1 MSPPRHH
8 SPLTAYLTLDT
19 LIALLWLP
27 LPVAWSLPLISLA
40 TSQSYSSP
48 SLPYTFAIAIFYT
61 ILQLLNSV
69 NQRLAFGGAR
79 ILDWSQEVVVVTGG
93 ASGLGRSIAEIF
105 GMRGAS
111 VAILD
116 IKEVDGGVETL
127 GEGVK
132 WWRCDVG
139 SFEAVASIKAKIEK
153 DVCRFSY
160 LYSISHTSLEQTTS
174 YLNHNHPQA
183 REVLY

>member
-1 MSPPRHH
+1 M
-8 SPLTAYLTLDT
+8 TLDT
-19 LIALLWLP
+19 LVALLWLP

-48 SLPYTFAIAIFYT
+48 SLPYTLAIAVFYT
-61 ILQLLNSV
+61 ILQLLASLNE
-69 NQRLAFGGAR
+69 RIAFGGPR
-79 ILDWSQEVVVVTGG
+79 TLDWSQEVVVVTGG

-116 IKEVDGGVETL
+116 VKEVDGGPEAL

-132 WWRCDVG
+132 WWKCDVG
-139 SFEAVASIKAKIEK
+139 SFESVASVKAEIEK
-153 DVCRFSY
+153 DVRRFSQFILHFTC
-160 LYSISHTSLEQTTS
+160 LYNKKLLLQITVSAKLEKCCTDAK
-174 YLNHNHPQA
+174 LD
-183 REVLY
+183 